1 MSLARAIR
9 FTQRRSFISS
19 LFGAT
24 FFGTIITVAASSILP
39 CPVGADGQRRY
50 ADADTFPSGQ
60 PPLPPSKQVANKRS
74 APRTLVRLS
83 LNLLTQCVLVYG
95 GPWYSMYCCD
105 VLVGANGSNIH
116 MGGH

>member
-50 ADADTFPSGQ
+50 ADADTFPSGRAV
-60 PPLPPSKQVANKRS
+60 SRAVIHKRPTRKWIEEKIPGQN
-74 APRTLVRLS
+74 A
-83 LNLLTQCVLVYG
+83 
-95 GPWYSMYCCD
+95 
-105 VLVGANGSNIH
+105 
-116 MGGH
+116 

>member
-24 FFGTIITVAASSILP
+24 FFGTIVTVAASSILP

-50 ADADTFPSGQ
+50 ADADTFPSGRA
-60 PPLPPSKQVANKRS
+60 VIHKRPTRKWIEEKIPGQN
-74 APRTLVRLS
+74 A
-83 LNLLTQCVLVYG
+83 
-95 GPWYSMYCCD
+95 
-105 VLVGANGSNIH
+105 
-116 MGGH
+116 